1 MELFE
6 LYIIQ
11 WKSSENHSERHYENY
26 SVILKFS
33 ANIIILS
40 ARTFLN

>member
-1 MELFE
+1 MDSLN
-6 LYIIQ
+6 YISFNGSRQKIIR
-11 WKSSENHSERHYENY
+11 RHYENY

-40 ARTFLN
+40 ARTF